1 MFNLYDKDK
10 IRIGSF
16 ATIKEAKVAMIDAY
30 CRNEIPR
37 LAQIIEI
44 NDLIA
49 MIKQDKMTAFNDG
62 YIEDFMTI
70 KEEG

>member
-1 MFNLYDKDK
+1 MFNLYDKDN
-10 IRIGSF
+10 ICVGSF
-16 ATIKEAKVAMIDAY
+16 AKLNEAKVAMIYAY
-30 CRNEIPR
+30 CKNEVPR
-37 LAQIIEI
+37 LTSIIEI
-44 NDLIA
+44 NDLMA

>member
-1 MFNLYDKDK
+1 
-10 IRIGSF
+10 
-16 ATIKEAKVAMIDAY
+16 MIYAY
-30 CRNEIPR
+30 CKNEIPR
-37 LAQIIEI
+37 LTTIIEF
-44 NDLIA
+44 NDLVA

>member
-1 MFNLYDKDK
+1 MFNLYNKDN
-10 IRIGSF
+10 ICVGSF
-16 ATIKEAKVAMIDAY
+16 ATLNEAKVNMISVYFKD
-30 CRNEIPR
+30 EVPR
-37 LAQIIEI
+37 LATIIEV

-49 MIKQDKMTAFNDG
+49 MLKQDKMTAFNNG

>member
-1 MFNLYDKDK
+1 MFNLYNKDS
-10 IRIGSF
+10 ICVGSF
-16 ATIKEAKVAMIDAY
+16 TKLNEAKVAMICAY
-30 CRNEIPR
+30 FKDEIPR
-37 LAQIIEI
+37 LATIIEV

-49 MIKQDKMTAFNDG
+49 MLKQDKITAFNNG